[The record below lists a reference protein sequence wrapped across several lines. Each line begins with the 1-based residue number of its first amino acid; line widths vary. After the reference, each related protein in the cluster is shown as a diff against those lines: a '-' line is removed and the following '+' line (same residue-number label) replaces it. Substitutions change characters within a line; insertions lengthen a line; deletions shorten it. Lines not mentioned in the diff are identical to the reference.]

1 MERFGLVS
9 THEPLRLRLL
19 VLPVLCGLL
28 LTYFIVNAVKGEQGL
43 RAWSSLAI
51 EIETLRENLASVSA
65 DRTRLEHQVALLRP
79 ESLDP
84 DLLDERA
91 RAYLG
96 VSRPDELTIYRD
108 PK

>member
-1 MERFGLVS
+1 MERFGLVA
-9 THEPLRLRLL
+9 THEPLKLRLL
-19 VLPVLCGLL
+19 VLPILCGLL
-28 LTYFIVNAVKGEQGL
+28 LTYFIVNAVNGDQGL
-43 RAWSSLAI
+43 RAWSVLAV
-51 EIETLRENLASVSA
+51 EIETLQGNLEEISS
-65 DRTRLEHQVALLRP
+65 DRARLERQVALLRP

-96 VSRPDELTIYRD
+96 VAHPDELTIYRD

>member
-19 VLPVLCGLL
+19 VLPILCGLL
-28 LTYFIVNAVKGEQGL
+28 LTYFVVNAVKGDQGL
-43 RAWSSLAI
+43 RAWSALSM
-51 EIETLRENLASVSA
+51 EIETLRENLGVVRA
-65 DRTRLEHQVALLRP
+65 DRARLEHQVALLRP

-96 VSRPDELTIYRD
+96 VARPDELTIYRD

>member
-1 MERFGLVS
+1 MERFGLVA
-9 THEPLRLRLL
+9 THEPLKLRLL
-19 VLPVLCGLL
+19 VLPILCGLL
-28 LTYFIVNAVKGEQGL
+28 LAYFIVNAVNGDQGL
-43 RAWSSLAI
+43 GAWSSLAL
-51 EIETLRENLASVSA
+51 EIETLKENLDAVSA
-65 DRTRLEHQVALLRP
+65 DRARLEHQVALLRP

>member
-19 VLPVLCGLL
+19 VLPILCGLL
-28 LTYFIVNAVKGEQGL
+28 LTYFVVNAVKGDQGL
-43 RAWSSLAI
+43 RAWSALTV
-51 EIETLRENLASVSA
+51 EIETLRKNLDAVST
-65 DRTRLEHQVALLRP
+65 DRARLEHQVALLRP

-96 VSRPDELTIYRD
+96 VSRSDELTIYRD
-108 PK
+108 TK